1 MEKRERYVDRPRPE
15 ESVRLYKPRRPED
28 QRVVENFRR
37 ALYDWLRS
45 GAAKAEFEIPSNLD
59 RPCFWSE
66 EDWQRNV
73 RDEMPSEFFV
83 RIAKDLA
90 RAYEKPI
97 ADVRQQLDGAG
108 GWQLWIVL
116 RLETKQTFA
125 IKF

>member
-1 MEKRERYVDRPRPE
+1 MTKE
-15 ESVRLYKPRRPED
+15 ELLALAYEL
-28 QRVVENFRR
+28 QAGGR
-37 ALYDWLRS
+37 A
-45 GAAKAEFEIPSNLD
+45 
-59 RPCFWSE
+59 
-66 EDWQRNV
+66 Q
-73 RDEMPSEFFV
+73 
-83 RIAKDLA
+83 IAKDLA